1 MTVSSK
7 VGPDLLE
14 KHVRSSRLLHTAYNV
29 FTKDREVQELWK
41 MSNVNAVSRLL
52 YNDHGPVHAKI
63 VAGSALE
70 IFDMLVSRGVE
81 PSTLA
86 DKTAGSIEEAK
97 LVVMLGA
104 FLHDIGNS
112 VHRIYH
118 EYVGALLS
126 IDILNR
132 LLPEILGNNHPYL
145 YTIRQEI
152 LHAIYATSM
161 DAEALTVEAGVVK
174 IGDGT
179 DMAEG
184 RARYPYKR
192 GKSDIHALSALSIK
206 KVQLGQ
212 GVSRPVKISV
222 FMDDRAGFFQVEKI
236 LLPKINGTRISKYV
250 EVEAIVVQRNG
261 KEEKVRITP

>member
-1 MTVSSK
+1 LSSK
-7 VGPDLLE
+7 VGPELIE
-14 KHVRSSRLLHTAYNV
+14 KHIKSSRLLHTAYNV
-29 FTKDREVQELWK
+29 FTRDREIQELWK

-70 IFDMLVSRGVE
+70 IFDILVSKGVE
-81 PSTLA
+81 PTTLA
-86 DKTAGSIEEAK
+86 DKTVGSIEESK
-97 LVVMLGA
+97 LIVMLGA

-112 VHRIYH
+112 IHRIYH
-118 EYVGALLS
+118 EYTGALLS

-132 LLPEILGNNHPYL
+132 LLPEIISKNNPYF

-161 DAEALTVEAGVVK
+161 DAEALTVEAGAVK

-206 KVQLGQ
+206 KVYIEHGDK
-212 GVSRPVKISV
+212 RPVRISV
-222 FMDDRAGFFQVEKI
+222 IMDDRAGFFQVEKI
-236 LLPKINGTRISKYV
+236 LLPKVQSTRISRFI
-250 EVEAIVVQRNG
+250 EINAVVQRNG
-261 KEEKVRITP
+261 REETVKIMA

>member
-1 MTVSSK
+1 MASK
-7 VGPDLLE
+7 VGPDLIE
-14 KHVRSSRLLHTAYNV
+14 KHVRSSRLLYNAYTL

-70 IFDMLVSRGVE
+70 LFDMLVKRGVE
-81 PSTLA
+81 PTTLA
-86 DKTAGSIEEAK
+86 DKTVGSIEEAK

-104 FLHDIGNS
+104 LLHDIGNS
-112 VHRIYH
+112 IHRVYH
-118 EYVGALLS
+118 EYTGALLS

-132 LLPEILGNNHPYL
+132 LLPEILGKNHPYL

-152 LHAIYATSM
+152 LHTIYATNM

-206 KVQLGQ
+206 KVYLEQ
-212 GVSRPVKISV
+212 GDQRPVKISV
-222 FMDDRAGFFQVEKI
+222 LMDDRAGFFQIEKI
-236 LLPKINGTRISKYV
+236 LLPKIHGTRIGKYTEINAV
-250 EVEAIVVQRNG
+250 IQRNG
-261 KEEKVRITP
+261 KEEIVRILP

>member
-1 MTVSSK
+1 LTVK
-7 VGPDLLE
+7 VGPELVE
-14 KHVRSSRLLHTAYNV
+14 RHVKSSKLLHTAYNV
-29 FTKDREVQELWK
+29 FTRDREVQELWK

-70 IFDMLVSRGVE
+70 IMDILASSGVE
-81 PSTLA
+81 PSSLK
-86 DKTAGSIEEAK
+86 DKTAGSMEEAK
-97 LVVMLGA
+97 LIVMLA
-104 FLHDIGNS
+104 SFLHDVGNS
-112 VHRIYH
+112 VHRLYH
-118 EYVGALLS
+118 EYTGALLS
-126 IDILNR
+126 KDLLDR
-132 LLPEILGNNHPYL
+132 LLPQVLGKDHPYL

-161 DAEALTVEAGVVK
+161 DAEALTVEAGAVK

-206 KVQLGQ
+206 RVELGR
-212 GVSRPVKISV
+212 GRNRPVHITVHMS
-222 FMDDRAGFFQVEKI
+222 DRAGFFQIEKI
-236 LLPKINGTRISKYV
+236 LLPKITSTRIARYV
-250 EVEAIVVQRNG
+250 EVEAIIQIDGR
-261 KEEKVRITP
+261 EERIDIKP